1 MTLLLVVKIKPS
13 VSHDFSGPH
22 NCQRDNF
29 VFFYATASNAGN
41 PGSIP
46 GLGRCPGERIGYLLQ
61 YSWAPLMAQMVKNL
75 PTVQVTSGLI
85 PGVEKFSEAGH
96 STHSI
101 ILAFRICMDRG
112 AWQATVH
119 GITKSWTRLSD

>member
-1 MTLLLVVKIKPS
+1 
-13 VSHDFSGPH
+13 
-22 NCQRDNF
+22 
-29 VFFYATASNAGN
+29 
-41 PGSIP
+41 
-46 GLGRCPGERIGYLLQ
+46 
-61 YSWAPLMAQMVKNL
+61 MAQMVKNL

-112 AWQATVH
+112 AWPATVH
-119 GITKSWTRLSD
+119 GVPKSQTRLSNLVCTHTLHLLSIKKGTLFYQEYNEVGV